1 MKEKRKIILILLLGI
16 LILGCFSTSQ
26 VKATEGIN
34 EEVTIE
40 ILDTDGYGEQVYG
53 WNGRGQLIEKNS
65 LEERNFIFTTNNNYG
80 SEFETDIGKFVLEEN
95 SEGKYV
101 YTCLFNK
108 EYFADIRGEYE
119 LVFIVNNQET
129 GNIDT
134 LKSYFYLY
142 DEKAILN
149 VIDSEENNINYL
161 PPNSGGIGTILNQDL
176 DLANCKYEII
186 LRNDYG
192 EKFET
197 ELGTFTFKEQ
207 KEDNLY
213 DPMGEKY
220 TIYKYTCPVNM
231 EYIKNIEEGP
241 KNYFSDVENKSTD
254 EIDKVLL
261 WIWFYRL
268 DLVETSNL
276 SVNGIDMIKDGEV
289 IKDIIGLDEG
299 EEGDQI
305 EYQEHTNK
313 IVIKSGDEINLNY
326 SDMGEDFN
334 IEWNNFSDKV
344 IKVNITSQDTKTG
357 ITMDNTIEGVNG
369 TTYTAPKLNV
379 NSITSGEIYNR
390 VQTALNNKVNKF
402 VVYDIKITSENVI
415 VQPNGKVEIKIPIP
429 SDFDSSNLVVYRIDD
444 DGTENKY
451 EVEVETINNNKYAVF
466 ETDHFSTYVLAE
478 SNEQLQSNNEIVDN
492 TIVPYA
498 QLPQTGVTIVVIL
511 LIGISLISIIVSAI
525 LTKKTKIK

>member
-1 MKEKRKIILILLLGI
+1 MKEKVKIILILLLGM
-16 LILGCFSTSQ
+16 LILGVFSKYQ
-26 VKATEGIN
+26 VKATE

-40 ILDTDGYGEQVYG
+40 ILDTNGYGEQVYG

-119 LVFIVNNQET
+119 LVFTVNNQET

-220 TIYKYTCPVNM
+220 
-231 EYIKNIEEGP
+231 
-241 KNYFSDVENKSTD
+241 
-254 EIDKVLL
+254 
-261 WIWFYRL
+261 R
-268 DLVETSNL
+268 
-276 SVNGIDMIKDGEV
+276 
-289 IKDIIGLDEG
+289 
-299 EEGDQI
+299 
-305 EYQEHTNK
+305 
-313 IVIKSGDEINLNY
+313 
-326 SDMGEDFN
+326 
-334 IEWNNFSDKV
+334 
-344 IKVNITSQDTKTG
+344 
-357 ITMDNTIEGVNG
+357 
-369 TTYTAPKLNV
+369 
-379 NSITSGEIYNR
+379 R
-390 VQTALNNKVNKF
+390 
-402 VVYDIKITSENVI
+402 
-415 VQPNGKVEIKIPIP
+415 
-429 SDFDSSNLVVYRIDD
+429 R
-444 DGTENKY
+444 
-451 EVEVETINNNKYAVF
+451 
-466 ETDHFSTYVLAE
+466 
-478 SNEQLQSNNEIVDN
+478 
-492 TIVPYA
+492 
-498 QLPQTGVTIVVIL
+498 
-511 LIGISLISIIVSAI
+511 
-525 LTKKTKIK
+525 TKKLFQRCRKQIN